1 MTRKRDL
8 FLPKPPSWHLDGKAA
23 GYASTASGRMGKSS
37 AKVCRTGTTFSC
49 AGKFMNADLEAG
61 PVRRDTYLLLA
72 KCEAFKLWTEFFP
85 SAQAMKTRKEKT
97 RTHTVYN
104 KFAVQTEQMRLIRC
118 LLYGFVDY
126 NSGKR
131 MKSFDVLTG
140 DQELEVRMATY
151 GSEINQSQHAK
162 SVSHIYNK

>member
-1 MTRKRDL
+1 
-8 FLPKPPSWHLDGKAA
+8 
-23 GYASTASGRMGKSS
+23 
-37 AKVCRTGTTFSC
+37 
-49 AGKFMNADLEAG
+49 MNADLEAG
-61 PVRRDTYLLLA
+61 PVRRDTYLSLA

-85 SAQAMKTRKEKT
+85 SAQAMKARKEKT
-97 RTHTVYN
+97 RIPTVYN

-151 GSEINQSQHAK
+151 GPEINQSQHAK